1 MHILFIHQNY
11 PAQFGHIARY
21 LVRRKGFR
29 CTFLSQNAP
38 GFDEGVER
46 IQYQTRGGATT
57 QTHYCS
63 ASFEN
68 ATWHS
73 HAIYQALK
81 ARPDIRPDLIV
92 AHSGYFYVA
101 WLRELY
107 TCPIINYFEYYY
119 RTTGLD
125 LDRRPDFPYPESN
138 NLRAPAR
145 NAAILLDLENCDL
158 GYSPT
163 SWQRNLL
170 PGMFHDKLRVVFD
183 GIDTSIWQP
192 WRDVSVEINQRTISP
207 QTRLVTYVAR
217 GMESVR
223 GFDIFMK
230 LAKILYTRFPDLF
243 FVVVGLDRVC
253 YGGDAEFTGDKS
265 FREWVLSQ
273 DSYDLSKF
281 SFVGLVPPLHLARLL
296 SVTRLHLYLS
306 VPFILSWSL
315 MDALA
320 CGATVLAS
328 DTSPVREM
336 IEHGTNGL
344 LADLYDLEGMA
355 TLATRVL
362 EAPDDFRHLG
372 QAAVEMIRQQY
383 SLEVCLPRM
392 LELYQEASSRK
403 PGGR

>member
-11 PAQFGHIARY
+11 PAQFGHIATY
-21 LVRRKGFR
+21 LVRKKGFR
-29 CTFLSQNAP
+29 CTFLSQHSP
-38 GFDEGVER
+38 GRDGGVER
-46 IQYQTRGGATT
+46 IQYKLRGGATS
-57 QTHYCS
+57 QTHFCS

-73 HAIYQALK
+73 HAIFEALK
-81 ARPDIRPDLIV
+81 ARPDIRPDLVV
-92 AHSGYFYVA
+92 AHSGYFFTV
-101 WLRELY
+101 WLRDLFA
-107 TCPIINYFEYYY
+107 CPIINYFEYYY
-119 RTTGLD
+119 RTTGPD
-125 LDRRPDFPYPESN
+125 LDRRPEFPYPEIN
-138 NLRAPAR
+138 QLRAQTR
-145 NAAILLDLENCDL
+145 NAAILLDLENCDK
-158 GYSPT
+158 GYSAT
-163 SWQRNLL
+163 SWQRSLL
-170 PGMFHDKLRVVFD
+170 PKPFHDKLRVVFD

-192 WRDVSVEINQRTISP
+192 WRDVKVEINGRTISR

-217 GMESVR
+217 GMESIR

-230 LAKILYTRFPDLF
+230 MAKVLYTRFPDVF
-243 FVVVGLDRVC
+243 FVVAGLDRVC
-253 YGGDAEFTGDKS
+253 YGGDAEVTGKQT

-336 IEHGTNGL
+336 IEHGKNGL
-344 LADLYDLEGMA
+344 LADLYDVEG
-355 TLATRVL
+355 LADVAARVL

-372 QAAVEMIRQQY
+372 KAGIEMIRQKY
-383 SLEVCLPRM
+383 SLEVCLPKM
-392 LELYQEASSRK
+392 LELFQEARS
-403 PGGR
+403 